1 LLSAKEKG
9 RGPKTTP
16 HDAEFHASACG
27 RESAPD
33 PQGRE
38 TTRAGFPARKR
49 NHYVALNRISLI
61 ASELTSAPPTR
72 FVA

>member
-16 HDAEFHASACG
+16 HHAEVRASACG
-27 RESAPD
+27 RESA
-33 PQGRE
+33 
-38 TTRAGFPARKR
+38 TITHAGLPAGKR